1 MDDLRYSGQYADVL
15 VNAALKIKKGDELV
29 VILPEYYKS
38 FGELLRWTAQD
49 AGAKAVNIFY
59 EDQEKE
65 RDHYLSGRTDKYRWL
80 FDEQFDEI
88 EKKIQNDA
96 RLLVLRST
104 RFGIFSQLSPE
115 QLKLRNQYYR
125 QDFGRIFYYV
135 QGNKVAYCLGALPNS
150 EWASLVFPDEM
161 EEVRIK
167 RLWDKMSRA
176 IYLDRENPVQFWNDR
191 MSILNK
197 RKQALDLAGFEKI
210 VVSGPD
216 TWLEIELPVNHLWQ
230 GGTHSRPNGR
240 DFIPN
245 IPTEEVYT
253 IPKRDGVNGRLT
265 NRHRTY
271 FINRTVD
278 EHTLFFHNG
287 ELTKVESP
295 DEDFA
300 AEFVDWLSS
309 MPGAKNLGEFALV
322 SNSGVKDQGV
332 YFYEPVY
339 DENASC
345 HFAFGSGYRSNIKG
359 GEEMTD
365 EEFLAH
371 GGNLS
376 PLHMDF
382 MYDSCNMV
390 ISGVKHGELTR
401 IIDQGQWVYQYD
413 EGEVCNEEQTI

>member
-1 MDDLRYSGQYADVL
+1 MDDLRYSDQFADVL
-15 VNAALKIKKGDELV
+15 VNAALKIEESDELV
-29 VILPEYYKS
+29 ILMPKEYKN
-38 FGELLRWTAQD
+38 FGELLRRIALD
-49 AGAKAVNIFY
+49 AGAKAVDIFY
-59 EDQEKE
+59 EDPEKE
-65 RDHYLSGRTDKYRWL
+65 RDHYLSGRTDKYIWL
-80 FDEQFDEI
+80 SDEQFDEI

-96 RLLVLRST
+96 RLLVMRST
-104 RFGIFSQLSPE
+104 RFGIFSQLSPK

-135 QGNKVAYCLGALPNS
+135 QGNKIAYCLGALPNF
-150 EWASLVFPDEM
+150 EWASLVFPDER
-161 EEVRIK
+161 EETRIE

-176 IYLDRENPVQFWNDR
+176 MYIDRENPVQFWNSR

-197 RKQALDLAGFEKI
+197 RKQALDKAGFEKI
-210 VVSGPD
+210 IVSGPD
-216 TWLEIELPVNHLWQ
+216 TSLELELPVNHLWQ

-240 DFIPN
+240 EFIPN

-265 NRHRTY
+265 NRHRIY
-271 FINRTVD
+271 FNNRAVD
-278 EHTLFFHNG
+278 EHTLFFNKG
-287 ELTKVESP
+287 ELIKVGSP

-309 MPGAKNLGEFALV
+309 MPGAKYLGELALV
-322 SNSGVKDQGV
+322 SNSGVKDQGI

-382 MYDSCNMV
+382 MYDSSNMV
-390 ISGVKHGELTR
+390 ISGVKKGEHTL
-401 IIDQGQWVYQYD
+401 IIDKGEWVLETTY
-413 EGEVCNEEQTI
+413 E

>member
-1 MDDLRYSGQYADVL
+1 MDDLRYSDQFANVL
-15 VNAALKIKKGDELV
+15 VNAALKIEKSDELV
-29 VILPEYYKS
+29 ILMPKEYKN
-38 FGELLRWTAQD
+38 FGEYLRQIAQD
-49 AGAKAVNIFY
+49 AGARVVDIFY
-59 EDQEKE
+59 EDPEKE
-65 RDHYLSGRTDKYRWL
+65 RDHYLSGRTDKYVWL
-80 FDEQFDEI
+80 SDEQFDEI

-104 RFGIFSQLSPE
+104 RFGIFSQLSPK

-125 QDFGRIFYYV
+125 QDFGRIFNYV
-135 QGNKVAYCLGALPNS
+135 QGNKVAYCLGALPNF
-150 EWASLVFPDEM
+150 EWASLVFPDEK
-161 EEVRIK
+161 EETRIE

-176 IYLDRENPVQFWNDR
+176 LYINRENPVQFWNRR

-197 RKQALDLAGFEKI
+197 RKQALNKAGFEKI
-210 VVSGPD
+210 LVSGPD
-216 TWLEIELPVNHLWQ
+216 TSLELELPVNHLWQ
-230 GGTHSRPNGR
+230 GGTLSRSNGR
-240 DFIPN
+240 EFIPN

-265 NRHRTY
+265 NRHRIY
-271 FINRTVD
+271 FNNRAVD
-278 EHTLFFHNG
+278 EYTLFFNKG
-287 ELTKVESP
+287 ELIKVESP

-300 AEFVDWLSS
+300 VEFINWLSS
-309 MPGAKNLGEFALV
+309 MQNAKYLGELALV
-322 SNSGVKDQGV
+322 SNSGVKDQGI
-332 YFYEPVY
+332 YFYDPVY

-382 MYDSCNMV
+382 MYDSSNMV
-390 ISGVKHGELTR
+390 ISGVKKGEHTL
-401 IIDQGQWVYQYD
+401 IIDKGEWVLETTYK
-413 EGEVCNEEQTI
+413 